1 MLIQKSPLFDY
12 FLTNIRFRDQ
22 QKNYFMEGRCFL
34 MLEKDFDD
42 ILSRGEFDIVAISKV
57 LNIRLT
63 KF

>member
-1 MLIQKSPLFDY
+1 
-12 FLTNIRFRDQ
+12 
-22 QKNYFMEGRCFL
+22 

-57 LNIRLT
+57 LIIRLT

>member
-1 MLIQKSPLFDY
+1 
-12 FLTNIRFRDQ
+12 
-22 QKNYFMEGRCFL
+22 

-57 LNIRLT
+57 SNIRLT